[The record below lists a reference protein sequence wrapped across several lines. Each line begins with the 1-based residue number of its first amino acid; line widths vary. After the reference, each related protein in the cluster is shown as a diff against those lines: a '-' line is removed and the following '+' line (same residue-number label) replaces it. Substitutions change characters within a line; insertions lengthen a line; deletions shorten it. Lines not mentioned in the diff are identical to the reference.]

1 MLIKQSAKLRAW
13 LYQALFIIGLI
24 AICWLLIDTLL
35 GNLARQGIVTG
46 LDFLDN
52 NAGFGV
58 IFSLIDYSE
67 SDSYG
72 RVFFVGLLNT
82 LLVAGLGILF
92 STMLG
97 FMLGIARL
105 SHNFLA
111 RNIASAYIGLFRNVP
126 LLLHLFFWYFA
137 VLQPL
142 PGPKQ
147 SLHIADTFFLNNR
160 GLYVPTLVDNANT
173 ATWQYTIGISL
184 ILIMVAF
191 LVSANRRRRDD
202 KSGDRSDEKSDNKNR
217 GQTNNLNNNL
227 NNNVK
232 SSTANTKKI
241 VGFLAFVFI
250 CILLSVFIGSPYDLN
265 APVFGRFNFSGGTV
279 IIPELI
285 ALVLALS
292 LYTAAYIAEIVRAGI
307 ESVPKGQKEAAHS
320 LGLSPSD
327 SLRFVIIP
335 QALRLIIPPLT
346 NQYLNLTKNSS
357 LAAAIAYPDLVSIF
371 AGTVLNQTGQA
382 VEIIGITML
391 VYLSISILISLSMSL
406 YEKKSGWSQ

>member
-1 MLIKQSAKLRAW
+1 MFIKPSAKLRAW
-13 LYQALFIIGLI
+13 LYQALFIIGI
-24 AICWLLIDTLL
+24 TGICWLLIDTLL

-58 IFSLIDYSE
+58 IFSLIDYNE

-82 LLVAGLGILF
+82 LLVAALGIVF
-92 STMLG
+92 STILG
-97 FMLGIARL
+97 FLLGIARL

-147 SLHIADTFFLNNR
+147 SLHVADTFFLNNR
-160 GLYVPTLVDNANT
+160 GLYIPTLIDNANT
-173 ATWQYTIGISL
+173 TTWQYTIGISL
-184 ILIMVAF
+184 IITILFLI
-191 LVSANRRRRDD
+191 SANKRKSNAIRDD
-202 KSGDRSDEKSDNKNR
+202 RSSNKISERPIN
-217 GQTNNLNNNL
+217 
-227 NNNVK
+227 
-232 SSTANTKKI
+232 KK
-241 VGFLAFVFI
+241 GSALLVFA
-250 CILLSVFIGSPYDLN
+250 CVCALLSIFVGSPYN
-265 APVFGRFNFSGGTV
+265 INTPIFGRFNFSGGTV

-307 ESVPKGQKEAAHS
+307 ESVPKGQKEAANS

-391 VYLSISILISLSMSL
+391 VYLSISVAISFIMSL
-406 YEKKSGWSQ
+406 YEKKTRWNQ

>member
-1 MLIKQSAKLRAW
+1 MSIKQPVKLRAW
-13 LYQALFIIGLI
+13 LYQALFIIGVVGV
-24 AICWLLIDTLL
+24 CWLLIDTLL

-58 IFSLIDYSE
+58 IFSLIDYNE

-92 STMLG
+92 STILG
-97 FMLGIARL
+97 FLLGIARL

-147 SLHIADTFFLNNR
+147 SLHVAGTFFLNNR
-160 GLYVPTLVDNANT
+160 GLYIPTLIDNANT
-173 ATWQYTIGISL
+173 SIWQYTIGISL
-184 ILIMVAF
+184 LIVIVLF
-191 LVSANRRRRDD
+191 LLSANKRKSNGRNDNR
-202 KSGDRSDEKSDNKNR
+202 SGDKISEKS
-217 GQTNNLNNNL
+217 
-227 NNNVK
+227 
-232 SSTANTKKI
+232 NTKKVI
-241 VGFLAFVFI
+241 VLLAFI
-250 CILLSVFIGSPYDLN
+250 CMCILLSIFVGSPYDLDT
-265 APVFGRFNFSGGTV
+265 PIFGRFNFSGGTV
-279 IIPELI
+279 IIPELM

-307 ESVPKGQKEAAHS
+307 ESVPKGQKEAANA

-391 VYLSISILISLSMSL
+391 VYLSISITISLIMSL
-406 YEKKSGWSQ
+406 YEKKSHWSQ

>member
-173 ATWQYTIGISL
+173 AIWQYTIGISL
-184 ILIMVAF
+184 IIVIIAF
-191 LVSANRRRRDD
+191 LISANKRRRGEKNSAKSSE
-202 KSGDRSDEKSDNKNR
+202 KSGGKNSL
-217 GQTNNLNNNL
+217 QNNNKATT
-227 NNNVK
+227 N
-232 SSTANTKKI
+232 KI
-241 VGFLAFVFI
+241 INFLAFACI

-391 VYLSISILISLSMSL
+391 VYLSISIVISLSMSL

>member
-1 MLIKQSAKLRAW
+1 MFIKQSAKLRAW
-13 LYQALFIIGLI
+13 LYQALFIIGLV

-97 FMLGIARL
+97 FLLGIARL

-173 ATWQYTIGISL
+173 TTWQYTIGISL
-184 ILIMVAF
+184 ILVMIAF
-191 LVSANRRRRDD
+191 LISANKRRNGD
-202 KSGDRSDEKSDNKNR
+202 KSSDENSS
-217 GQTNNLNNNL
+217 QTRNLNNNE
-227 NNNVK
+227 NSN
-232 SSTANTKKI
+232 TANTKKI
-241 VGFLAFVFI
+241 IGLLAFA
-250 CILLSVFIGSPYDLN
+250 CILLSIFIGSPYDLN
-265 APVFGRFNFSGGTV
+265 APIFGRFNFSGGTV

-307 ESVPKGQKEAAHS
+307 ESVPKGQKEAALS

-391 VYLSISILISLSMSL
+391 VYLSISVAISLIMSL
-406 YEKKSGWSQ
+406 YEKKFRWSQ

>member
-1 MLIKQSAKLRAW
+1 MLIKQNANLRAW
-13 LYQALFIIGLI
+13 LYQALFIIGVI
-24 AICWLLIDTLL
+24 GTCWLLTDTLL
-35 GNLARQGIVTG
+35 ENLARQGIVTG

-72 RVFFVGLLNT
+72 RVFFVGLFNT

-92 STMLG
+92 STILG
-97 FMLGIARL
+97 FILGIARL

-142 PGPKQ
+142 PGPRQ
-147 SLHIADTFFLNNR
+147 SLEFMDTFFLNNR
-160 GLYVPTLVDNANT
+160 GLYVPTLIDNANT
-173 ATWQYTIGISL
+173 TIWQYTIGISFAAVILLFL
-184 ILIMVAF
+184 I
-191 LVSANRRRRDD
+191 SASKNTRKIKNNEKISK
-202 KSGDRSDEKSDNKNR
+202 KSH
-217 GQTNNLNNNL
+217 
-227 NNNVK
+227 
-232 SSTANTKKI
+232 AKKATSLLALTF
-241 VGFLAFVFI
+241 VG
-250 CILLSVFIGSPYDLN
+250 ILLSLFVGNPYDLDT
-265 APVFGRFNFSGGTV
+265 PIFGRFNFSGGTV

-307 ESVPKGQKEAAHS
+307 ESVPKGQKEAANS
-320 LGLSPSD
+320 LGLSTSD

-391 VYLSISILISLSMSL
+391 VYLSISVTISLIMSL
-406 YEKKSGWSQ
+406 YEKKNRWNQQ

>member
-1 MLIKQSAKLRAW
+1 MLIKQTTKLRAW
-13 LYQALFIIGLI
+13 LYQALFIIGI
-24 AICWLLIDTLL
+24 IGICWLLIDTLL
-35 GNLARQGIVTG
+35 GNLAHQGIVTG

-58 IFSLIDYSE
+58 IFSLIDYNE

-82 LLVAGLGILF
+82 LLVAGLGIVF
-92 STMLG
+92 STILG
-97 FMLGIARL
+97 FLLGIARL

-147 SLHIADTFFLNNR
+147 SLHVADALFLNNR
-160 GLYVPTLVDNANT
+160 GLYIPTLIDNANT
-173 ATWQYTIGISL
+173 TIWQYTIGISL
-184 ILIMVAF
+184 IIIMLFLI
-191 LVSANRRRRDD
+191 SANKR
-202 KSGDRSDEKSDNKNR
+202 KSSATSSAKSSNISDNKISEK
-217 GQTNNLNNNL
+217 T
-227 NNNVK
+227 
-232 SSTANTKKI
+232 NTKK
-241 VGFLAFVFI
+241 GTLLLLFI
-250 CILLSVFIGSPYDLN
+250 CVCTLLSIFVGSPYDLN
-265 APVFGRFNFSGGTV
+265 TPVFGRFNFSGGTV

-307 ESVPKGQKEAAHS
+307 ESVPNGQKEAANS

-391 VYLSISILISLSMSL
+391 VYLSISIAISLIMSL
-406 YEKKSGWSQ
+406 YEKKSRWNQ

>member
-1 MLIKQSAKLRAW
+1 MFIKPSAKLRAW
-13 LYQALFIIGLI
+13 LYQALFIIGI
-24 AICWLLIDTLL
+24 TGICWLLIDTLL

-58 IFSLIDYSE
+58 IFSLIDYNE

-82 LLVAGLGILF
+82 LLVAALGIVF
-92 STMLG
+92 STILG
-97 FMLGIARL
+97 FLLGIARL

-147 SLHIADTFFLNNR
+147 SLHVADTFFLNNR
-160 GLYVPTLVDNANT
+160 GLYIPTLIDNANT
-173 ATWQYTIGISL
+173 TTWQYTIGISL
-184 ILIMVAF
+184 IITILFLI
-191 LVSANRRRRDD
+191 SANKRKSNAIRDD
-202 KSGDRSDEKSDNKNR
+202 RSSNKISERPIN
-217 GQTNNLNNNL
+217 
-227 NNNVK
+227 
-232 SSTANTKKI
+232 KK
-241 VGFLAFVFI
+241 GSALLVFA
-250 CILLSVFIGSPYDLN
+250 CVCALLSIFVGSPYN
-265 APVFGRFNFSGGTV
+265 INTPIFGRFNFSGGTV

-307 ESVPKGQKEAAHS
+307 ESVPKGQKEAANS

-391 VYLSISILISLSMSL
+391 VYLSISIVISLIMSL
-406 YEKKSGWSQ
+406 YEKKSRWSQ

>member
-1 MLIKQSAKLRAW
+1 MLIKQNANLRAW
-13 LYQALFIIGLI
+13 LYQALFIIGVI
-24 AICWLLIDTLL
+24 GTCWLLTDTLL
-35 GNLARQGIVTG
+35 ENLARQGIVTG

-72 RVFFVGLLNT
+72 RVFFVGLFNT

-92 STMLG
+92 STILG
-97 FMLGIARL
+97 FILGIARL

-142 PGPKQ
+142 PGPRQ
-147 SLHIADTFFLNNR
+147 SLEFMDTFFLNNR
-160 GLYVPTLVDNANT
+160 GLYVPTLIDNANT
-173 ATWQYTIGISL
+173 TIWQYTIGISFAAVILLFL
-184 ILIMVAF
+184 I
-191 LVSANRRRRDD
+191 SASKNTRKIKNNEKISK
-202 KSGDRSDEKSDNKNR
+202 KSH
-217 GQTNNLNNNL
+217 
-227 NNNVK
+227 
-232 SSTANTKKI
+232 AKKATSLLALTF
-241 VGFLAFVFI
+241 VG
-250 CILLSVFIGSPYDLN
+250 ILLSLFVGNPYDLDT
-265 APVFGRFNFSGGTV
+265 PIFGRFNFSGGTV

-307 ESVPKGQKEAAHS
+307 ESVSKGQKEAANS
-320 LGLSPSD
+320 LGLSPAD

-391 VYLSISILISLSMSL
+391 VYLSISVAISFIMSL
-406 YEKKSGWSQ
+406 YEKKTRWNQ

>member
-1 MLIKQSAKLRAW
+1 MSIKHPVKLRAW
-13 LYQALFIIGLI
+13 LYQALFIIGVI
-24 AICWLLIDTLL
+24 GICWLLIDTLL

-46 LDFLDN
+46 LGFLDN

-92 STMLG
+92 STILG
-97 FMLGIARL
+97 FVLGIARL

-137 VLQPL
+137 ILQPL

-147 SLHIADTFFLNNR
+147 SLDIANTFFLNNR
-160 GLYVPTLVDNANT
+160 GLYIPTLVDNANT
-173 ATWQYTIGISL
+173 TTWQYTIGLLLVIVTL
-184 ILIMVAF
+184 LF
-191 LVSANRRRRDD
+191 LQSNYKR
-202 KSGDRSDEKSDNKNR
+202 K
-217 GQTNNLNNNL
+217 NNNQIGQ
-227 NNNVK
+227 
-232 SSTANTKKI
+232 STPSKKAI
-241 VGFLAFVFI
+241 VLLIFTGIIIFLSIFV
-250 CILLSVFIGSPYDLN
+250 GSPYDLN
-265 APVFGRFNFSGGTV
+265 IPIFGRFNFSGGTV

-307 ESVPKGQKEAAHS
+307 ESVPKGQKEASHS
-320 LGLSPSD
+320 LGLSPTD

-391 VYLSISILISLSMSL
+391 VYLSISIVISLIMSL
-406 YEKKSGWSQ
+406 YEKKARWSQL

>member
-1 MLIKQSAKLRAW
+1 MLIKQSARFRAW
-13 LYQALFIIGLI
+13 LYQALFIIILI
-24 AICWLLIDTLL
+24 ATCWLLIDTLL

-92 STMLG
+92 STVLG
-97 FMLGIARL
+97 FILGIARL

-111 RNIASAYIGLFRNVP
+111 RNIASAYIGIFRNVP

-147 SLHIADTFFLNNR
+147 SLNFADTFFLNNR
-160 GLYVPTLVDNANT
+160 GLYAPTLIDNANT
-173 ATWQYTIGISL
+173 ATWQYSIGIMLVVVML
-184 ILIMVAF
+184 IF
-191 LVSANRRRRDD
+191 LVSAY
-202 KSGDRSDEKSDNKNR
+202 KNKN
-217 GQTNNLNNNL
+217 GNGNISSN
-227 NNNVK
+227 K
-232 SSTANTKKI
+232 STAIKTTS
-241 VGFLAFVFI
+241 FLTFVFLG
-250 CILLSVFIGSPYDLN
+250 ILLSLFVGNPYDLN
-265 APVFGRFNFSGGTV
+265 TPVFGRFNFSGGTV

-307 ESVPKGQKEAAHS
+307 ESVPKGQKEAANS

-391 VYLSISILISLSMSL
+391 VYLSISIAISLIMSL
-406 YEKKSGWSQ
+406 YEKKAQWSQL

>member
-1 MLIKQSAKLRAW
+1 MLIKQSVKLRAW
-13 LYQALFIIGLI
+13 LYQALFIIGVI
-24 AICWLLIDTLL
+24 GTCWLLIDTLL
-35 GNLARQGIVTG
+35 ENLARQGIVTG

-82 LLVAGLGILF
+82 LLVAGLGIAF
-92 STMLG
+92 STILG
-97 FMLGIARL
+97 FILGIARL

-147 SLHIADTFFLNNR
+147 SLQIANTFFLNNR
-160 GLYVPTLVDNANT
+160 GLYIPTLVDNSNT
-173 ATWQYTIGISL
+173 SVWQSTIGIALILTTFL
-184 ILIMVAF
+184 ILISIIVKRNQHKDTDSSNDSKNNNRISSKFNINKSSLF
-191 LVSANRRRRDD
+191 LVF
-202 KSGDRSDEKSDNKNR
+202 
-217 GQTNNLNNNL
+217 
-227 NNNVK
+227 
-232 SSTANTKKI
+232 
-241 VGFLAFVFI
+241 VGI
-250 CILLSVFIGSPYDLN
+250 CTLLSFFAGSPYDLN
-265 APVFGRFNFSGGTV
+265 PPVLGRFNFSGGTV

-320 LGLSPSD
+320 LGLSPTD
-327 SLRFVIIP
+327 SLRFVVIP

-357 LAAAIAYPDLVSIF
+357 LATAIAYPDLVSIF

-391 VYLSISILISLSMSL
+391 VYLFISITISLIMSL
-406 YEKKSGWSQ
+406 YEKSSRWSQ